1 MPQWTDKDKRQFS
14 HVQQSELER
23 GSSEDEAAAIAGST
37 VNKQRRKEGRTPNR
51 TTQGTGNPN
60 KRLQERT
67 VEELR
72 NLASKHDVEGR
83 SKMRKSELVNALKG
97 IKQSR

>member
-1 MPQWTDKDKRQFS
+1 MPKWTEKDKRQFT

-37 VNKQRRKEGRTPNR
+37 VNKQRRKEGRTPKK

-60 KRLQERT
+60 KKLRDRT

-72 NLASKHDVEGR
+72 NLASQHHVEGR
-83 SKMRKSELVNALKG
+83 SKMRKNELVNALRG
-97 IKQSR
+97 VQ